1 MSAMDKKFYCA
12 RIYVTH
18 QCNSHCK
25 YCDTHDEI
33 YKDIKEMSLKQ
44 SKELIRQLR
53 NVGVEYID
61 FTGGEPTL
69 NKNLPEIISFA
80 NEIGIKTEVT
90 TNATT
95 GLTDIL
101 IQSAKRA
108 RKFNISL
115 DTIKPQRY
123 FSIRGV
129 DKLQVVSETVKAV
142 SKIRSDLN
150 LTVPKLMTVVTEEN
164 LDDLP
169 ELIEFATINN
179 LEIYLN
185 PVFSYGKLNFPDVKE
200 ISERL
205 VNYTFKPNTIIPLH
219 FIEFLNDLYNNK
231 MPLCKCGANKK
242 ILTFAADG
250 QLMMPCYHARERQL
264 LSWNSSSKLCEF
276 LTEEE
281 FKNYTQQS
289 GNLPSCKNCAVTP
302 YFGISFSFHANKYFF
317 LQSFADRLEHLK
329 RDFLNQLP
337 YYEQSSKLLQYL
349 DEFLKIVRT
358 LPSIEGK
365 ISTDC
370 WHLDYM
376 PHIFFDELYLTLL
389 KKFAPNQSDTETN
402 FLKNLP
408 FFMIKWWKICI
419 MCKLYTSHQDQNI
432 DHEVSWIKNYLVR
445 LEKYF
450 FHTKN
455 LHLSLLEKLQYH
467 LEHIIIP
474 ASKRL

>member
-185 PVFSYGKLNFPDVKE
+185 PVFSFIRYKEASSIVMMARTIIMIRLLSSPVIVDNCLLLVNVTSLSSPDVSWDGKE
-200 ISERL
+200 ILFCWTPGEHRVREWDEMTTFHIMKMKANGDDLEMLTWGGVNDLFPCWLPNGRVIFCSERRGG
-205 VNYTFKPNTIIPLH
+205 YESI
-219 FIEFLNDLYNNK
+219 ND
-231 MPLCKCGANKK
+231 
-242 ILTFAADG
+242 
-250 QLMMPCYHARERQL
+250 R
-264 LSWNSSSKLCEF
+264 S
-276 LTEEE
+276 
-281 FKNYTQQS
+281 
-289 GNLPSCKNCAVTP
+289 
-302 YFGISFSFHANKYFF
+302 
-317 LQSFADRLEHLK
+317 ADRCDVDYPSYCCSAQE
-329 RDFLNQLP
+329 RDEERNDR
-337 YYEQSSKLLQYL
+337 Y
-349 DEFLKIVRT
+349 
-358 LPSIEGK
+358 
-365 ISTDC
+365 
-370 WHLDYM
+370 
-376 PHIFFDELYLTLL
+376 
-389 KKFAPNQSDTETN
+389 QSDGICRRALAAEPGDPIGQHRILRKSVHEAAQSHNIAYETRN
-402 FLKNLP
+402 DYAQERYHKYAHAGIAEIVISGIERRQPPQALQLTVSAYI
-408 FFMIKWWKICI
+408 IK
-419 MCKLYTSHQDQNI
+419 
-432 DHEVSWIKNYLVR
+432 
-445 LEKYF
+445 
-450 FHTKN
+450 
-455 LHLSLLEKLQYH
+455 
-467 LEHIIIP
+467 P
-474 ASKRL
+474 

>member
-1 MSAMDKKFYCA
+1 MFATDKKFYCA

-33 YKDIKEMSLKQ
+33 YKGIKEIPLEQ

-53 NVGVEYID
+53 DVGVEYID

-69 NKNLPEIISFA
+69 NKSLPEIISFA
-80 NEIGIKTEVT
+80 NELGIKTEVT
-90 TNATT
+90 TNATA

-115 DTIKPQRY
+115 DTIKAQKY

-129 DKLQVVSETVKAV
+129 DKIQVVLETVKAV

-179 LEIYLN
+179 LEVYLN
-185 PVFSYGKLNFPDVKE
+185 PAFSYGKLNFPAIKE
-200 ISERL
+200 ISEKL

-219 FIEFLNDLYNNK
+219 FIEFLNDLHNDK
-231 MPLCKCGANKK
+231 SHICKCGANKH
-242 ILTFAADG
+242 ILTFAANG
-250 QLMMPCYHARERQL
+250 QLMTPCYHARERQL
-264 LSWNSSSKLCEF
+264 LSWNLSSKLCE
-276 LTEEE
+276 LLIEEE
-281 FKNYTQQS
+281 FKNQAQQI

-337 YYEQSSKLLQYL
+337 CYEQSSELLQCL

-358 LPSIEGK
+358 LPNIEEK
-365 ISTDC
+365 ILTDC

-376 PHIFFDELYLTLL
+376 PHIFFDELYLTV
-389 KKFAPNQSDTETN
+389 KKFNPNQTDIETN
-402 FLKNLP
+402 FLKELP
-408 FFMIKWWKICI
+408 LFMIKWWKICI
-419 MCKLYTSHQDQNI
+419 TRKFYTLHQDQNI
-432 DHEVSWIKNYLVR
+432 DQEISWIKNYLTR
-445 LEKYF
+445 LEKYL
-450 FHTKN
+450 FHIKN
-455 LHLSLLEKLQYH
+455 LHLPLLEKLQYY

-474 ASKRL
+474 ESKGR